1 MIKNIK
7 DILYSNKKRALLH
20 INISTYEQFKTGIEA
35 VKESK
40 IPLIIGVSEGERKFL
55 GINYFE
61 DLIDEAKEQGI
72 NVYSNAD
79 HTKNIKKAYEAIDYK
94 FDSVLFDGSELSIKE
109 NILKTKKVVKYRNKK
124 SKKTL
129 IEGELGYLAGH
140 SDIEG
145 LIELKEN
152 YFTDPEIS
160 KYFVEQTKV
169 DILAISVG
177 NIHGIPQKIK
187 FKGKEL
193 KKPKIDFKRIKEI
206 KNKVKIPLVLHGG
219 SGLTKKDFLKSIE
232 NGISIIH
239 INTELRK
246 IWRRELEKAL
256 KNKNTIVPYK
266 IFDKLIE
273 KIKKKIIFY
282 QKLFWCD

>member
-7 DILYSNKKRALLH
+7 DIICSNKKRALLH
-20 INISTYEQFKTGIEA
+20 INVSTYEQFKAGIEA
-35 VKESK
+35 TKESK
-40 IPLIIGVSEGERKFL
+40 IPLIIGVSEGEREFL

-79 HTKNIKKAYEAIDYK
+79 HTKDIKKAYEAIDYK
-94 FDSVLFDGSELSIKE
+94 FDFVLFDGSELSIKE
-109 NILKTKKVVKYRNKK
+109 NISQTKKVIDYRNKNNK
-124 SKKTL
+124 ETL

-145 LIELKEN
+145 SIELKED
-152 YFTDPEIS
+152 YLTDPELT
-160 KYFVEQTKV
+160 KYFVDETNI
-169 DILAISVG
+169 DLLAISVG

-187 FKGKEL
+187 FKGREL
-193 KKPKIDFKRIKEI
+193 KKPKLDFKRIKEI
-206 KNKVKIPLVLHGG
+206 KYRIKIPLVLHGG

-239 INTELRK
+239 INTEFRK
-246 IWRRELEKAL
+246 IWRRELEKLL
-256 KNKNTIVPYK
+256 KIKTVIPYK
-266 IFDKLIE
+266 IL
-273 KIKKKIIFY
+273 KKIVKVLKIRIMFY
-282 QKLFWCD
+282 QKLFWNL